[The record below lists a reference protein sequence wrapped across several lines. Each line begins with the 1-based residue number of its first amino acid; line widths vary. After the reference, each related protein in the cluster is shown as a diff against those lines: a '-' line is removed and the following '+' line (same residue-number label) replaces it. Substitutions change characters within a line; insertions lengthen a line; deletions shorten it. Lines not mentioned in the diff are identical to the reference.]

1 MILLDIEK
9 KLFGADGPIHLRVKT
24 SLEQGELTVLYGPS
38 GAGKT
43 SILRMISG
51 LMQPDKGIIMVGG
64 ETWFDS
70 NQKINLKTQK
80 RNIGMVFQD
89 YSLFP
94 NMTVRGNLEYA
105 LQKNQSTAIV
115 DELFEIIGLSNLQDK
130 KPVFL
135 SGGQKQ
141 RVALARSM
149 IRQPKL
155 LLLDEPLSA
164 LDTVMRNRLQDQ
176 IQEFHKKFNLTSL
189 LVSHDYQEVKKLA
202 ARVLVIENGQ
212 VVKDGPPNAVLS
224 F

>member
-1 MILLDIEK
+1 MIFLDIEK
-9 KLFGADGPIHLRVKT
+9 NLFGADGPIQLRIKT

-51 LMQPDKGIIMVGG
+51 LMQPDKGIIEVGG

-94 NMTVRGNLEYA
+94 NMTVRGNLNYA
-105 LQKNQSTAIV
+105 LQKNQSGAIV
-115 DELFEIIGLSNLQDK
+115 DELLEIIGLSNLQDK

-149 IRQPKL
+149 IRRPKL

-176 IQEFHKKFNLTSL
+176 ILDFHKKFELTSL
-189 LVSHDYQEVKKLA
+189 FVSHDYQEVKKLA
-202 ARVLVIENGQ
+202 SRVLVIENGL
-212 VVKDGPPNAVLS
+212 VVKEGPPHQVLA